1 MKIILLMDIKKQ
13 GKKGDILDVK
23 DGYGNFLIKNK
34 QAVVA
39 SSYGVDRLERENEKK
54 ALDEEKLVKAC
65 IVIKNKLE
73 KEKIS
78 FKVNTG
84 AQDKV
89 FGKISAKQIS
99 EELKNKGYDIDK
111 KQIRINDSINIL
123 GSHIVQIELHKNVIA
138 NLNIQLSK
146 WGVICQTKLYHII

>member
-146 WGVICQTKLYHII
+146 